1 MLGTDGF
8 GNLLPFMPIKQ
19 DWFFKYRYGF
29 AKALPSDVG
38 SYGKDPY
45 YNLTSSIFG
54 DDDEIVLF
62 LGENTSNPRNS
73 SYSWQI
79 KNSCG
84 YNVRFVFGMGVL
96 AGSTGGYVASVLVS
110 DSDWDS
116 YSNTPYQNCVIDDG
130 DTESI
135 YAVSK
140 ANSEDCLTLVML
152 MLSKS

>member
-19 DWFFKYRYGF
+19 DWFFNYRYGF
-29 AKALPSDVG
+29 AKAFRSDVSG
-38 SYGKDPY
+38 YGNNPY

-62 LGENTSNPRNS
+62 LGENTSHPRDGQ
-73 SYSWQI
+73 YSWYI

-84 YNVRFVFGMGVL
+84 YNVRFIFGMGVL
-96 AGSTGGYVASVLVS
+96 AGSAGGYVASVIVS
-110 DSDWDS
+110 GSDWPS
-116 YSNTPYQNCVIDDG
+116 YSSTPYQNCIIDDG

-135 YAVSK
+135 YSVTT
-140 ANSEDCLTLVML
+140 ANDNDRLTLVML